1 MTKKKNITM
10 LRVTQIRSAIGYRE
24 KAKRCLEALGL
35 KRIRHTVVL
44 PDNPA
49 IRGMLKTIPYLV
61 KVEEVEN
68 VSE

>member
-24 KAKRCLEALGL
+24 KAKRTLEALGL